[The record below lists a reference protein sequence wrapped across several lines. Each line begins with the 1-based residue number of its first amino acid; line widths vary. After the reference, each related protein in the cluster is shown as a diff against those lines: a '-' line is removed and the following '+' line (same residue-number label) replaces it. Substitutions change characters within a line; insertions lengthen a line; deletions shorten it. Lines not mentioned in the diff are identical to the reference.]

1 MATMAQQGMQIPP
14 EQQQIEMARLTA
26 QFEAQGMQQLR
37 QMSMEMSGSGQPDPL
52 VALKEQELQLRAQ
65 KDQAEAN
72 IDSQK
77 LNLDAESLKMRN
89 RQFDERL
96 DSQERQTQARI
107 QSAME
112 RELVKQRGQD

>member
-1 MATMAQQGMQIPP
+1 MAA
-14 EQQQIEMARLTA
+14 LTA

-52 VALKEQELQLRAQ
+52 VQLKEQELQLRAQ

-77 LNLDAESLKMRN
+77 LNLDAETLKMRD
-89 RQFDERL
+89 RQFNERL
-96 DSQERQTQARI
+96 DSQERQTAARI
-107 QSAME
+107 NSAME
-112 RELVKQRGQD
+112 RELLKQRGD